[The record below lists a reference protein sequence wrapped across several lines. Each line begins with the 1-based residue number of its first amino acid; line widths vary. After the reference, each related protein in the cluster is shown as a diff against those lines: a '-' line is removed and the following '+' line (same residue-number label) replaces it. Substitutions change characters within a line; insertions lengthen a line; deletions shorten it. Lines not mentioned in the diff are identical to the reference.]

1 HGAFVANGLKRAHLI
16 QFRRAMRPAH
26 LTHGGSFARLVRGV
40 FNVSGA
46 RANESLIPVT
56 SLTTSPPLA
65 RALAERNYQS
75 LTPVQTAV
83 LADDASGRHLLGS
96 AQTSSGQNRAH

>member
-1 HGAFVANGLKRAHLI
+1 
-16 QFRRAMRPAH
+16 MRPAH
-26 LTHGGSFARLVRGV
+26 LTHGGSFDRLVRGV

-65 RALAERNYQS
+65 RALAERNF
-75 LTPVQTAV
+75 
-83 LADDASGRHLLGS
+83 D
-96 AQTSSGQNRAH
+96 